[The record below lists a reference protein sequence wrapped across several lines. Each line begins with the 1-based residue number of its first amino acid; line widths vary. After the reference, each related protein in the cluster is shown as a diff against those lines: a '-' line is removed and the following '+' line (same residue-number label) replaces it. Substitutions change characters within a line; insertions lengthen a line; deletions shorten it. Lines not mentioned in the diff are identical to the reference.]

1 MPGLLELFTK
11 WLPDWPGRKSGKIVI
26 SVGFSMK
33 KSSCN
38 WRASDRNRCELIVD
52 AARNHFLSKGFHG
65 VSIRSLAEE
74 LNIQPGS
81 IYYHF
86 ASKEEILFEIIESY
100 ESGLNQALGAI
111 GEGTAVQML
120 GKYVDA
126 YMNLAFAEHLA
137 AQLARLEFRSL
148 SEKHKAEILEL
159 RAWRVSALNS
169 ILSRGLAL
177 NNFDLLDMRSTIK
190 AIDFVFGGF
199 IGSSSHSG
207 ETIAE
212 CKFFVFR
219 LLGARYSKCA

>member
-1 MPGLLELFTK
+1 MVCV
-11 WLPDWPGRKSGKIVI
+11 D
-26 SVGFSMK
+26 FSMK
-33 KSSCN
+33 RSSCN
-38 WRASDRNRCELIVD
+38 WRVGEKSKCDLIIEV
-52 AARNHFLSKGFHG
+52 ARDCFLAKGFHG

-86 ASKEEILFEIIESY
+86 ASKEEILFEIIEAY
-100 ESGLNQALGAI
+100 ESGLNQVLGSI
-111 GEGTAVQML
+111 RDGSAVEML
-120 GKYVDA
+120 GEYVDA
-126 YMNLAFAEHLA
+126 YMSLAFAEHLA

-159 RAWRVSALNS
+159 RSWRVSALNS

-177 NNFDLLDMRSTIK
+177 NNFDLFDIRSTIK

-199 IGSSSHSG
+199 IDGSNHTG

-219 LLGARYSKCA
+219 LLGTRYSKCA